1 MAKFMQII
9 DVNSAGSEVVLH
21 PESNA
26 DYIVN
31 GLTNK
36 VPQISEVADWNA
48 KSKELVDARKG
59 KSSLKAKIDEL
70 DTAVSPANLLASLK
84 TVDGSGSGLDADT
97 VDGRTVNDS
106 NVSDNALWTSSKTMA
121 ELNKKVNSVD
131 VSTTAMANKILK
143 LDGNGDLPTN
153 ITKNSATTDRFKQNL
168 TLQFSGDVAGIVQFN
183 GSEGTK
189 NVNMQIADNSHNHN
203 ELIGN
208 GSTSINVTNSNDR
221 IVDFK
226 SNGQVVSSITNQGKF
241 TGDAAS
247 VNGYSVSNVNPEALW
262 TGTKIQNS
270 INTTSETVARRTVES
285 ELMQYAQKTQ
295 DGIAIGPIVFKSGE
309 VDISG
314 QNAITIIL
322 GDKAGIQILNEN
334 YVIVSQD
341 RALTYVKDP
350 SSTNTNQRLIFNRT
364 ASPGSKILWY
374 AVTTMN

>member
-1 MAKFMQII
+1 MLFR
-9 DVNSAGSEVVLH
+9 S
-21 PESNA
+21 
-26 DYIVN
+26 
-31 GLTNK
+31 
-36 VPQISEVADWNA
+36 
-48 KSKELVDARKG
+48 
-59 KSSLKAKIDEL
+59 
-70 DTAVSPANLLASLK
+70 
-84 TVDGSGSGLDADT
+84 
-97 VDGRTVNDS
+97 
-106 NVSDNALWTSSKTMA
+106 
-121 ELNKKVNSVD
+121 
-131 VSTTAMANKILK
+131 
-143 LDGNGDLPTN
+143 
-153 ITKNSATTDRFKQNL
+153 
-168 TLQFSGDVAGIVQFN
+168 
-183 GSEGTK
+183 
-189 NVNMQIADNSHNHN
+189 
-203 ELIGN
+203 
-208 GSTSINVTNSNDR
+208 
-221 IVDFK
+221 
-226 SNGQVVSSITNQGKF
+226 

-341 RALTYVKDP
+341 KALTYVKDP
-350 SSTNTNQRLIFNRT
+350 SSTDTNQRLIFNRP